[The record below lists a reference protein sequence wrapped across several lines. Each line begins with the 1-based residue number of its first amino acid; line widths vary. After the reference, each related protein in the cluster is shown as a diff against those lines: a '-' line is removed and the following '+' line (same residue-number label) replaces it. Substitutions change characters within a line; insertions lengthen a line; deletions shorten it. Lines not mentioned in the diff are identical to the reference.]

1 VTYPHAI
8 HDLIQE
14 AIRKQNEAVEALMPA
29 AIASGI
35 GLSVYSWVQT
45 EVGVYR
51 LSSEVR
57 MDADVER
64 GQIVYHLYGEPPP
77 PG

>member
-1 VTYPHAI
+1 
-8 HDLIQE
+8 
-14 AIRKQNEAVEALMPA
+14 
-29 AIASGI
+29 
-35 GLSVYSWVQT
+35 
-45 EVGVYR
+45 VYR

-77 PG
+77 PD